1 MLAEIITFIDNL
13 LLMLIASHFGFGLGI
28 VVVGK
33 LLVDY
38 YEWGI
43 FTPPET
49 KFQKTTNIF
58 MRSIVGLG
66 PYIYNRFKKYNWL
79 VAKLLYIVSY
89 LILGVAALIVYQV
102 ISVLLQ
108 RIVS

>member
-28 VVVGK
+28 MFVGK

-43 FTPPET
+43 FDPPET
-49 KFQKTTNIF
+49 KFQKATNIF
-58 MRSIVGLG
+58 MRSIVGLC
-66 PYIYNRFKKYNWL
+66 PYLYNRYKKYNWL

-89 LILGVAALIVYQV
+89 LLLGILALILYQ
-102 ISVLLQ
+102 ILSGLLNLL
-108 RIVS
+108 V